1 VTAEERSQIAA
12 LITELGAFRL
22 QIVERLGAIERDL
35 SKLCATTRLEIE
47 HLKQQCDERHGANAD
62 RIKELSAEER
72 KATSFSDKLKGMALP
87 IAVCLSILALVLNI
101 VL

>member
-1 VTAEERSQIAA
+1 MTAEERSQIAQ
-12 LITELGAFRL
+12 LTTELTAFRL

-47 HLKQQCDERHGANAD
+47 HLKMQCDERHGHNAKD
-62 RIKELSAEER
+62 IEELKHGDKESYGWQQ
-72 KATSFSDKLKGMALP
+72 KLKGMALP
-87 IAVCLSILALVLNI
+87 IAVCLSVLALVLNI

>member
-1 VTAEERSQIAA
+1 MTAEERSQIAQ
-12 LITELGAFRL
+12 LTTELTAFRL

-47 HLKQQCDERHGANAD
+47 HLKQQCDERHGHNAHA
-62 RIKELSAEER
+62 IAALEQEER
-72 KATSFSDKLKGMALP
+72 KTASFTERLKGMALP
-87 IAVCLSILALVLNI
+87 IAVCLSVLALVLNI

>member
-12 LITELGAFRL
+12 LTTELTAFRL

-35 SKLCATTRLEIE
+35 AKLCTSTHIEIE
-47 HLKQQCDERHGANAD
+47 HLKRQCDERHGLNAEA
-62 RIKELSAEER
+62 IKELEHGDRQSYGWQQ
-72 KATSFSDKLKGMALP
+72 KLKGMALP
-87 IAVCLSILALVLNI
+87 IAVCLSVLALVLNI

>member
-1 VTAEERSQIAA
+1 MTAEERSQIAA
-12 LITELGAFRL
+12 LTTELGAFRL

-35 SKLCATTRLEIE
+35 AKLCTSTQLEIS

-72 KATSFSDKLKGMALP
+72 KTASFTERLKGMALP
-87 IAVCLSILALVLNI
+87 IALCLSVLALVLNI
-101 VL
+101 FL